1 MAAYL
6 EHGGSK
12 FWEVKVK
19 SKEATV
25 SWGKV
30 GSDGQ
35 SMVKAF
41 DKPADAKAFA
51 AKQTDEKRK
60 KGYVDVATEEAA
72 PLFSLGIVDK
82 ASGFSGKGLILLA
95 SDTKGVQ
102 EIYDV
107 SLVQQD
113 LAKNIDKYYIM
124 QIIVVNSEYH
134 LFTRWGRTGT
144 DGSTQT
150 EGPFELSAQGAAVS
164 SFHKKFKEKT
174 GNDWTQRHPT
184 TFKKKANKYTMVVM
198 DHSARQQK
206 QQAQVITVWEYF
218 VDDGVDG
225 KPTGW
230 YPYVQSASEQ
240 MEELHDQYLYNT
252 WLDTRLVSSGAFNY
266 LVDLKEMRQRN
277 TSTGTERQIR
287 RVTPDI
293 ASKAAALSAPAAA
306 FREAT
311 DLMDEEDEEM
321 DEEDEEMDE
330 EAPGSPVQAGE
341 LVVDKLCS
349 WGDAKVYMDYD
360 ATLNQTQ
367 IGVNANK
374 FYIIQLL
381 KRANG
386 ACACWTRWG
395 RVGEDGQNAIL
406 IASSLEDGI
415 KTFEKK
421 FKDKTKNNWANRDA
435 FVAHSGKYTL
445 IKLVSSTPITE
456 QHPSVNL
463 PAAKATKSKLSKDV
477 QDLLKLIFSEA
488 KQQLT
493 NTLDV
498 KITSNGLETPLGVLS
513 IAQVEVGEGIVE
525 QALAYIKGKGKKD
538 KSKIQ
543 TISSQFYTNIPH
555 KSGRSAPPL
564 LDNLD
569 IVKEK
574 AELCELMRDMVEV
587 AIRSAAGKS
596 QNALHSNDLDSQY
609 DTLQCKVDIV
619 KPNSREH
626 ADILKEIKESQ
637 ERSHGGNGVKTEA
650 IGLRGDWARPG
661 GFERRISDGQRDAS
675 GSDMGTDWNL
685 ILGAILEAHLHTC
698 SGKVKR
704 VFRLRREEEYERYQP
719 AIGNETYLYHG
730 SRMSNW
736 VGLLSRGILL
746 PKTVVAMGVKRT
758 DEGWLGSGI
767 YFGNADTAAGYA
779 GTSKEGNAYM
789 LMAKTALG
797 KMKDYTKITYG
808 ISKPPTGFDSCHG
821 VMGSEF
827 YDDEYVVYTQHQHRL
842 DYLIE
847 FKRT

>member
-60 KGYVDVATEEAA
+60 KGYVDVKLTGKKRAAAAEPPPKATKAPKKAEAAAPPKATKASKATVPKTAVQVATEEAA

-637 ERSHGGNGVKTEA
+637 ERSHGGNGVK
-650 IGLRGDWARPG
+650 
-661 GFERRISDGQRDAS
+661 
-675 GSDMGTDWNL
+675 
-685 ILGAILEAHLHTC
+685 
-698 SGKVKR
+698 VKR

>member
-12 FWEVKVK
+12 FWEVTVK

-35 SMVKAF
+35 SIVKTF
-41 DKPADAKAFA
+41 DKPADAKEFA
-51 AKQTDEKRK
+51 AKQADEKRK
-60 KGYVDVATEEAA
+60 KGYVDVKQTGKKRAAAAAEPPRKATKVPKVTEAPPPAKAPKATVPKTAVQVATEEAV
-72 PLFSLGIVDK
+72 PLGSTLGTVDK
-82 ASGFSGKGLILLA
+82 ASGFSGKGSILLA
-95 SDTKGVQ
+95 ADTKGAQ
-102 EIYDV
+102 EIYDLA
-107 SLVQQD
+107 LVQQD

-150 EGPFELSAQGAAVS
+150 EGPFAEEGAATS

-174 GNDWTQRHPT
+174 GNDWMQRHPS
-184 TFKKKANKYTMVVM
+184 TFKKKANKYTLVVM

-252 WLDTRLVSSGAFNY
+252 WLSTRLVSSGHFDYMVN
-266 LVDLKEMRQRN
+266 LKEMQQRN

-287 RVTPDI
+287 RVTPGI
-293 ASKAAALSAPAAA
+293 ASKASALSAPAAG
-306 FREAT
+306 FGEMTRSDEE
-311 DLMDEEDEEM
+311 DEEDEEM
-321 DEEDEEMDE
+321 DEESEGDEEM
-330 EAPGSPVQAGE
+330 EAPRSPVKAGE
-341 LVVDKLCS
+341 LMVDKLCPWS
-349 WGDAKVYMDYD
+349 EDGKVHLDYD

-381 KRANG
+381 TRG
-386 ACACWTRWG
+386 SGSYACWTRWG
-395 RVGEDGQNAIL
+395 RVGEDGQNAL
-406 IASSLEDGI
+406 LTASSLEDGI
-415 KTFEKK
+415 KIFEKK

-435 FVAHSGKYTL
+435 FVAHPDKYTL
-445 IKLVSSTPITE
+445 IKLVSNTPITE

-463 PAAKATKSKLSKDV
+463 PATKPTKSKLSQDV

-513 IAQVEVGEGIVE
+513 IAQVEVGEGIIE
-525 QALAYIKGKGKKD
+525 QAMAYIKGKGKKD

-543 TISSQFYTNIPH
+543 NISSQFYTNIPH
-555 KSGRSAPPL
+555 KSGRTAPPL

-574 AELCELMRDMVEV
+574 SELCELMRDMVEV

-609 DTLQCKVDIV
+609 ATLQCKVDIV
-619 KPNSREH
+619 KPNCREY
-626 ADILKEIKESQ
+626 ADILKEIKES
-637 ERSHGGNGVKTEA
+637 EARSHGRTSV
-650 IGLRGDWARPG
+650 
-661 GFERRISDGQRDAS
+661 
-675 GSDMGTDWNL
+675 
-685 ILGAILEAHLHTC
+685 
-698 SGKVKR
+698 KVKR
-704 VFRLRREEEYERYQP
+704 VFRLRREEEHERYQP
-719 AIGNETYLYHG
+719 EIGNEKYLYHG

-779 GTSKEGNAYM
+779 GTSKDGNAYM

-797 KMKDYTKITYG
+797 KMKDYRKITYG
-808 ISKPPTGFDSCHG
+808 ISEPPAGFDSCHG